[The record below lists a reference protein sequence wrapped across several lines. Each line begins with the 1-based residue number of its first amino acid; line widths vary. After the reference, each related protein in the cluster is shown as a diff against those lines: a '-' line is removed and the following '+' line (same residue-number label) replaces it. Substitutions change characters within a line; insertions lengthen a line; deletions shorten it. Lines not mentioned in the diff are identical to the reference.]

1 MVVTIFFL
9 VAGGMFLFVGIK
21 LRNNHRWVT
30 GAGNRTQAVIV
41 DIIDRT
47 ESNISE
53 NSMSNFTHYYYPVVE
68 FIDED
73 GKEVR
78 QRLNST
84 VQPNQLDQ
92 FINIAYF
99 KHENG
104 EYEIVQDTKLMG
116 KQFPAIIIGIGAFML
131 LAGVVRLMS

>member
-1 MVVTIFFL
+1 MIASIFFL
-9 VAGGMFLFVGIK
+9 IGGGMFLFAGIK

-30 GAGNRTQAVIV
+30 GAGNRTQALIV
-41 DIIDRT
+41 DIIEKT
-47 ESNISE
+47 EPNMNE
-53 NSMSNFTHYYYPVVE
+53 NSISNFDHYYYPMVE

-78 QRLNST
+78 QRLLST

-92 FINIAYF
+92 YINIAYF

-104 EYEIVQDTKLMG
+104 EYEIVQDTKMMG
-116 KQFPAIIIGIGAFML
+116 SYLPSIAIGIGAFML
-131 LAGVVRLMS
+131 LVGIVRLVS